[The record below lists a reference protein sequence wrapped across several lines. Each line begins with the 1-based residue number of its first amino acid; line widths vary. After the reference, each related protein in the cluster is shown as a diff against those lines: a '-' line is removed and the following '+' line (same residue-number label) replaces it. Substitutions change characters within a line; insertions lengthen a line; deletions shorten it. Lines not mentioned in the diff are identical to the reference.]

1 MTMTKSNKIEH
12 NFERFLIFLILFLFC
27 INFSTKLQ
35 SQETGRL
42 FPFLMTMAKSNKIEL
57 SEELM
62 VMWRLEQ
69 TLWDVMSALYQ
80 DKNEKRKSL
89 KRMSDKFQIF

>member
-1 MTMTKSNKIEH
+1 
-12 NFERFLIFLILFLFC
+12 
-27 INFSTKLQ
+27 
-35 SQETGRL
+35 
-42 FPFLMTMAKSNKIEL
+42 MTMAKSNKIEL

-80 DKNEKRKSL
+80 DKNKKRKSL

>member
-1 MTMTKSNKIEH
+1 
-12 NFERFLIFLILFLFC
+12 
-27 INFSTKLQ
+27 
-35 SQETGRL
+35 
-42 FPFLMTMAKSNKIEL
+42 MTMAKSNKIEL

-69 TLWDVMSALYQ
+69 TLWGVMSALYQ

>member
-1 MTMTKSNKIEH
+1 
-12 NFERFLIFLILFLFC
+12 
-27 INFSTKLQ
+27 
-35 SQETGRL
+35 
-42 FPFLMTMAKSNKIEL
+42 MTMAKSNKIEL

-89 KRMSDKFQIF
+89 KRMSDKFQIFETDIFE